1 MSEGVWVAL
10 ILILCWAS
18 LPLSLIIANAV
29 FDNDVVRPGEDPH
42 HH

>member
-10 ILILCWAS
+10 ILIVCWGC

-29 FDNDVVRPGEDPH
+29 FDKDVLRPGEDPH